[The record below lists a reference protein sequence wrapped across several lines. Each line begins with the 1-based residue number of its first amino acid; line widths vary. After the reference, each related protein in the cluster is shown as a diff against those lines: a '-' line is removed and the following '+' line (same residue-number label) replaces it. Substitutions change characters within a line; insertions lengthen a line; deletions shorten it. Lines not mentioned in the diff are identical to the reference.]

1 VNSATPQTPQSTVTT
16 PFAQAQAAGNLNAV
30 VVGWNESAGNIT
42 SVRDSRGNTYQA
54 ATATARGSSL
64 SQAVYYAKNIA
75 ASAAGANT
83 VTVTFDKAV
92 AFADVRI
99 LEYSGLDQ
107 ASPLDVSSSA
117 AGSTALA
124 SSGPAT
130 TNFAKEL
137 LLGAGMTNGAFT
149 GAGTGYTTR
158 IITNP
163 DADLAEDRIVS
174 SVGAYSATA
183 PQNGT
188 WVMQMVA
195 FRAAGQ

>member
-1 VNSATPQTPQSTVTT
+1 
-16 PFAQAQAAGNLNAV
+16 
-30 VVGWNESAGNIT
+30 
-42 SVRDSRGNTYQA
+42 
-54 ATATARGSSL
+54 
-64 SQAVYYAKNIA
+64 
-75 ASAAGANT
+75 
-83 VTVTFDKAV
+83 
-92 AFADVRI
+92 
-99 LEYSGLDQ
+99 
-107 ASPLDVSSSA
+107 
-117 AGSTALA
+117 
-124 SSGPAT
+124 
-130 TNFAKEL
+130 
-137 LLGAGMTNGAFT
+137 MTNAAFT